1 MDFSLSPL
9 GYDDGYDLSIKY
21 PILMDYININMSHR
35 ISYNIPNV
43 KIARYYW
50 LKFNI
55 SNGMDTWMDK
65 NQESTVTFPRPIL
78 GSHSLGCV

>member
-1 MDFSLSPL
+1 MGIVNDKKSSKESNQWTFLILSRL

-21 PILMDYININMSHR
+21 PILMDYIDMSYR
-35 ISYNIPNV
+35 ISSNIPNV

-50 LKFNI
+50 LKFNM

-65 NQESTVTFPRPIL
+65 NPP
-78 GSHSLGCV
+78 

>member
-1 MDFSLSPL
+1 
-9 GYDDGYDLSIKY
+9 
-21 PILMDYININMSHR
+21 MDYINMSHR

-50 LKFNI
+50 LKFNM
-55 SNGMDTWMDK
+55 SNGMDTYVDG
-65 NQESTVTFPRPIL
+65 QESTVTFPRPIL

>member
-9 GYDDGYDLSIKY
+9 GYDDSYDLSIKY
-21 PILMDYININMSHR
+21 PILMDYIDMSHR
-35 ISYNIPNV
+35 ISVNIPNV

-50 LKFNI
+50 LKFNM

-65 NQESTVTFPRPIL
+65 NPP
-78 GSHSLGCV
+78 

>member
-9 GYDDGYDLSIKY
+9 GYDDSYDLSIKY
-21 PILMDYININMSHR
+21 PILMDYIDMSYQ
-35 ISYNIPNV
+35 ISSNIPNV

-50 LKFNI
+50 LKFNM

-65 NQESTVTFPRPIL
+65 NPP
-78 GSHSLGCV
+78 

>member
-21 PILMDYININMSHR
+21 PILTDYIDMSYYR
-35 ISYNIPNV
+35 ISSNIPIV

-50 LKFNI
+50 LKFTM
-55 SNGMDTWMDK
+55 SNDGMDTWMVK
-65 NQESTVTFPRPIL
+65 NPP
-78 GSHSLGCV
+78 

>member
-9 GYDDGYDLSIKY
+9 GYDDSYDFSIKY
-21 PILMDYININMSHR
+21 PILMDYIDMSHR
-35 ISYNIPNV
+35 ISANIPNV

-50 LKFNI
+50 LKFNM

-65 NQESTVTFPRPIL
+65 NPP
-78 GSHSLGCV
+78 

>member
-21 PILMDYININMSHR
+21 PILMDHINMSHR

-43 KIARYYW
+43 KIKIARYYW
-50 LKFNI
+50 LKFNM

-65 NQESTVTFPRPIL
+65 NPA
-78 GSHSLGCV
+78 

>member
-1 MDFSLSPL
+1 MGIVIVNDKKSSKESNQWTFLFRLLAL

-21 PILMDYININMSHR
+21 PILMDYIKMSCR
-35 ISYNIPNV
+35 ISSNIPNV

-50 LKFNI
+50 LKFNM

-65 NQESTVTFPRPIL
+65 NPP
-78 GSHSLGCV
+78 